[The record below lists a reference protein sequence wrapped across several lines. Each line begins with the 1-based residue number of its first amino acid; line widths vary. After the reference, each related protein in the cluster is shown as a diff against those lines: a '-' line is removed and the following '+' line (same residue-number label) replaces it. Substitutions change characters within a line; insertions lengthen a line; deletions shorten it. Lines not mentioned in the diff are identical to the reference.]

1 VISEPQYSY
10 RTRALIRELSLVLE
24 DKLAFSDVVL
34 DSTLRQPLAA
44 YDEPPHGEW
53 AAVGRQAMP
62 YPDRVAVQVWQQLK
76 GIEEDYRRQGR
87 SLEDLGSVGDLCQR
101 MLSAIPQPSGWNE
114 VLGPFYGP
122 GQVAA
127 YLGGISRQAVADRRS
142 RRTLLGLKTADGV
155 WVYPAFQFDDQ
166 GEVLGGLSDVLKI
179 LAPSLDDWTLAGW
192 LMAPFDALEGATP
205 IQWLRR
211 GEAPEPL
218 LDLARREVAR
228 FER

>member
-1 VISEPQYSY
+1 MTSEPQYSY
-10 RTRALIRELSLVLE
+10 RTRALIRELSHVLE
-24 DKLAFSDVVL
+24 DKPAFSDFIF
-34 DSTLRQPLAA
+34 DSQIRQPLAA
-44 YDEPPHGEW
+44 YDEPPRGDL
-53 AAVGRQAMP
+53 AMAVEQAMP
-62 YPDRVAVQVWQQLK
+62 YSDRIAVQVWQRLK

-101 MLSAIPQPSGWNE
+101 MLATIPEPSRWNE

-142 RRTLLGLKTADGV
+142 RHTLLGLRTSDGV
-155 WVYPAFQFDDQ
+155 WVYPTFQFNEQ
-166 GEVLGGLSDVLKI
+166 GEVLEGLPGVLKI
-179 LAPSLDDWTLAGW
+179 LAPVLDDWSLAGW
-192 LMAPFDALEGATP
+192 LMSSFDPLGGSTP
-205 IQWLRR
+205 IEWLRC

-218 LDLARREVAR
+218 VELARREAAR